1 MLNGSYQPINQI
13 PNELGKLMTALPPT
27 QVRLPD
33 PFRYLSSHACLC
45 CLLPPS
51 VNQGFLYCRPC
62 TLSVAEAAN
71 PASKLQSALG
81 CLPAFRVSVMPRS
94 RLARLHPCQTLL
106 ALCRRMRARP

>member
-33 PFRYLSSHACLC
+33 PFRYLCSHACLC

-81 CLPAFRVSVMPRS
+81 CLPAC
-94 RLARLHPCQTLL
+94 LHFWCPSCP
-106 ALCRRMRARP
+106 AAV

>member
-33 PFRYLSSHACLC
+33 PFRYLCSHACLC
-45 CLLPPS
+45 CLLPPI
-51 VNQGFLYCRPC
+51 VNQGSLYCCPC

-71 PASKLQSALG
+71 PANKLQSALG
-81 CLPAFRVSVMPRS
+81 CLPACLVSFMLHS
-94 RLARLHPCQTLL
+94 RLARLCP
-106 ALCRRMRARP
+106 